1 MNFIAKAL
9 NLSRAAAERLQERNI
24 LRRACIKHNFFPDI
38 VEAYRLDKKFGFYE
52 EGTVIVKSKDGE
64 VVIRGFPKIRRA
76 LTLKPTLEKHF
87 GKRKIAL
94 EEKMNGYNVRI
105 VKIGENL
112 YAVTRRGLI
121 CPYTTEKVREK
132 IPNDFFEEYPNYML
146 CCEAVGYYSPY
157 VPSKVYG
164 LKEIEFFL
172 FDVRESRTNRPIEI
186 KEKVEIAERY
196 GFNLARILAEIL
208 PDEIEVV
215 RKIINELNRFG
226 REGIVFKDLKM
237 EIEPIKYT
245 TSSANCSD
253 LRYAF
258 RYFSE
263 YARDFMLARIVREAF
278 QSFEFDDQEAFD
290 ERCKRL
296 GRSILEPMVNSIK
309 TVKSGESVAEV
320 TKLVFY
326 SEEVLELFKN
336 HLKLLG
342 VDFRIKEFRRTG
354 SRIYVIFERIMRS
367 TTDKIKNILNGGL
380 WK

>member
-9 NLSRAAAERLQERNI
+9 NLSKAAAERLQERHI
-24 LRRACIKHNFFPDI
+24 LRRAHVKHNFFPDI

-64 VVIRGFPKIRRA
+64 IVIRGFPKIRRA

-132 IPNDFFEEYPNYML
+132 IPEDFFDDYPGYML
-146 CCEAVGYYSPY
+146 CCEAVGEYSPY

-172 FDVRESRTNRPIEI
+172 FDVRESRTNKPVEI
-186 KEKVEIAERY
+186 KEKMEIAERY
-196 GFNLARILAEIL
+196 GLNLAKILAEIL
-208 PDEIEVV
+208 PDEVDVV
-215 RKIINELNRFG
+215 KKVIDELNEHG

-237 EIEPIKYT
+237 ELDPIKYT

-258 RYFSE
+258 SYFNE

-278 QSFEFDDQEAFD
+278 QSYEFDDQEAFE

-296 GRSILEPMVNSIK
+296 GKSILEPMVNSIK
-309 TVKSGESVAEV
+309 TVKSGETV
-320 TKLVFY
+320 TEISKLIFY

-342 VDFRIKEFRRTG
+342 VDFRIKELKRSG
-354 SRIYVIFERIMRS
+354 SRIYVVFERIMRS